1 MDVVV
6 NTALFVSFTEVD
18 SIVYGS
24 GVELVCVPEIM
35 EEIFGWL
42 PISQL
47 YSSCR
52 LVCRRWNNI
61 ICRQKVYSP
70 PHIHILYL
78 IIHLFS
84 PRCTCSGG
92 LRYLYMWIC
101 METSCILVYKLLQH
115 EVQGLNVN
123 CLTSNTLC
131 TRFNHDI
138 VYYTYAM
145 CLCLSMGSVML
156 VQTCIFSR
164 KVRQISV
171 AIFHS
176 FKCHGVIV

>member
-1 MDVVV
+1 MCNVCIYLVYIHLYTCMYMDVVV
-6 NTALFVSFTEVD
+6 NTAPFVSFTEVD
-18 SIVYGS
+18 SIVHGS

-70 PHIHILYL
+70 PRIHILYL
-78 IIHLFS
+78 LFS

-101 METSCILVYKLLQH
+101 METFRVFL
-115 EVQGLNVN
+115 
-123 CLTSNTLC
+123 
-131 TRFNHDI
+131 
-138 VYYTYAM
+138 YTNYCNM
-145 CLCLSMGSVML
+145 KC
-156 VQTCIFSR
+156 
-164 KVRQISV
+164 KV
-171 AIFHS
+171 
-176 FKCHGVIV
+176 